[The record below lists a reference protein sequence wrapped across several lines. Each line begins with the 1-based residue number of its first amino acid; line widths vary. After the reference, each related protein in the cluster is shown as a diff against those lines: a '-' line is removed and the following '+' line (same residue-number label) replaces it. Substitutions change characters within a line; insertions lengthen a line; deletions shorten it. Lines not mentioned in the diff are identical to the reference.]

1 MSYVLERMF
10 LCADG
15 YAVCA
20 TERFDVPLREGDAVH
35 AREGLD
41 VSLSRWGVYARG
53 SKSTKKSS
61 LDAGQIMYTHYK
73 CVGALR
79 QETQRPGFVCRR
91 YLVK

>member
-10 LCADG
+10 LCVDG

-20 TERFDVPLREGDAVH
+20 TEILDVPLREGDAVR

-41 VSLSRWGVYARG
+41 VSLSRRG
-53 SKSTKKSS
+53 SICPGIKVYEKSS

-79 QETQRPGFVCRR
+79 QETQRPEFVCRR